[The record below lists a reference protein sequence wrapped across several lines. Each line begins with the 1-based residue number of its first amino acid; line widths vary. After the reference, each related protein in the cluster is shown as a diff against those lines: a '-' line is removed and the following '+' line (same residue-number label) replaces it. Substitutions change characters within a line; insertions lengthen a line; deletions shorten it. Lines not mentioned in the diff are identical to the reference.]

1 MEEEKERL
9 IKEKQERERLLQE
22 KLRIEALEKER
33 KEVDERKRKERERK
47 RKEEDEE
54 NKKIEEFKRK
64 QLEDYEKNKERN
76 IYDQIKNELAKI
88 KEEDEKMKEK
98 IEKERKKKSLLQQIQ
113 NEISR
118 IKKKDV
124 ADDNVDEGIDD
135 ETPDWL
141 KKVINSKNK
150 EVTSQN
156 YASQD
161 KHNNQYITNHNQSN
175 ADDLQETP
183 AWIKIFQER
192 SEKLN
197 NAQSSPSRTQMVANK
212 GNNELEE
219 KKEATEVEQEKQSQ
233 RIYIPCGLD
242 YETAI
247 SQNEAIVQKS
257 VKDLRNQLE
266 TAKNTPKEDKP
277 SQKKSDKTVIDRV
290 RKVKSMLLDVDRGK
304 KDEAK
309 SDKKADISKDKAKK
323 IKTLFETSVKEEEK
337 VTTKP
342 KKPRRKFIRPINSE
356 IDIQPERKSSEKKE
370 WKWKQKSV
378 SELYNYI
385 NSNKKHIPESITNI
399 TDDNRINTVRHESG
413 HQDELIDSLEFESYI
428 DSIHDFIGQVDNDDT
443 ESCFKDTLKAY
454 LNLIEDDSKERRKK
468 PKVTEKKSF
477 MLSNTLGLKN
487 RLEERIQK
495 DSTILKKDVL
505 IGKVDTAFLSRAE
518 ETKEFHRQNVTRDI
532 TKSIVSKFE
541 TIGTQDEPRELY
553 SMKRKLIACK
563 PDVDTSSWKKKQ
575 VEYQWKYK
583 QNNID
588 QLTKFIQENQKEDK
602 LNSSVD
608 DKKSY
613 TSIFKHIDFSQK
625 VVDEEKKMKEFEQFM
640 EEVHDFLES
649 ETVDEE
655 ESALKWGIHAYIE
668 LIEDSEKKDD
678 VSVLNQKIT
687 KTEET
692 VPKLKDIKAKL
703 ENKSDIDNHKN
714 SKEVGK
720 LDISSFLSSL
730 GDSEGNNETEFTV
743 IDNMDVNVI
752 NKKALFESSRD
763 EETIKEKTI
772 VKKKL
777 ITLNYENEK
786 TNEEVPKVQYDWKYK
801 KKDIQE
807 LQQFITRNKDIAS
820 KELLIAND
828 KIHSRDES
836 PDTSALLSNS
846 AYLVSQI
853 KDRDDEFEKFMFEL
867 NDYMNDKSN
876 TMEQEAV
883 KDNIRHYLD
892 MIDTSTSKSK
902 HEKLPSI
909 GSSRKVKEI
918 KDNLT
923 SNKMKELTS
932 TQVNT
937 NLIGKV
943 SHFFKKNTNEK
954 VNSNVIKE
962 NITSLLEPGKAK
974 IMKANLEMKPKLKR
988 SLSFVDMPKTKLNKD
1003 LFERQ
1008 TQKESLVP
1016 SLHALKERQSN
1027 WSFNYA
1033 KEGKD
1038 SFKVE
1043 SPPNIEP
1050 HKPIKSQW
1058 DTFTDPEEK
1067 KKAILAKHGLKYIQ
1081 RKEKDADIDEILNYE
1096 SKDDMK
1102 AYERE
1107 LKQRYFLCEAD
1118 DSSMDSSPELDRKK
1132 NKEGSHS
1139 SLLNILNVMKKATK
1153 KSTFNDTKSKVLGFG
1168 KSSFSKSDV
1177 DISDIN
1183 KSCTDVIGLFERGEV
1198 FQQENRKSNIF
1209 EDEEMAQINI
1219 HDKKSMWENNLRSS
1233 SSIQKSSTNSEF
1245 KAESIGRYKEMFE
1258 CEEIPKESLQSY
1270 IDNRSVT
1277 EMRSL
1282 DEREDTRPSIQEELE
1297 ELRKSSRLKSMFRI
1311 EKGTTD
1317 KPSSLRRT
1325 NSCIGVSGERLTDD
1339 LDEEVM
1345 AELSVS
1351 NKMVKAMFEQNAPKY
1366 KFGGSGSNL
1375 SINGSKEDLSKKG
1388 PVKRPT
1394 VKPKED
1400 RKWVLD
1406 SINKYFDVIVEEEEE
1421 PHDEDE
1427 DEDEEYEDEF
1437 SDEYDSE
1444 DDEISESSNDED
1456 IEDYENTDD
1465 NNYQSTSKMRGLL
1478 SSVVNKISGSVG
1490 NLAQRD
1496 LMNSLKQNL
1505 GSQINIRSSNS
1516 NLLNN

>member
-219 KKEATEVEQEKQSQ
+219 NKEATEVEQEKQSQ

-342 KKPRRKFIRPINSE
+342 KKPRRKYIRPINSE

-399 TDDNRINTVRHESG
+399 TDDNRIKTGRHESG

-687 KTEET
+687 KKEEK

-763 EETIKEKTI
+763 EETIKERTI

-909 GSSRKVKEI
+909 GSARKVKEI

-954 VNSNVIKE
+954 VNSSVIKE

-1050 HKPIKSQW
+1050 LKPIKSQW

-1427 DEDEEYEDEF
+1427 DEEYEDEF